1 MIALLLTR
9 YTPTRLV
16 VKPRPVVN
24 TFHDVTIDLDK
35 EAQGAVIYLQRLI
48 TDELQGGFSVEV
60 FAPKGNCSH
69 EQLLRLSATLQAG
82 DPESEKP
89 ERLLLNPVQYAT
101 LGQYLSQQIDHV
113 LRYNTSRV
121 WDVSVETVRAQ
132 LLALWNA
139 LNDNRTR
146 ILTWTELCR
155 IPTS

>member
-1 MIALLLTR
+1 MITLLTR
-9 YTPTRLV
+9 YAPTRLN
-16 VKPRPVVN
+16 VKPQPVIN
-24 TFHDVTIDLDK
+24 AFHDVAIDLDK

-48 TDELQGGFSVEV
+48 KDELQGGFSVEV
-60 FAPKGNCSH
+60 FAPKDHCSH
-69 EQLLRLSATLQAG
+69 EQLLRLSATLLAG

-89 ERLLLNPVQYAT
+89 ERLLLNPIQYAT

-113 LRYNTSRV
+113 IRYNTSRV
-121 WDVSVETVRAQ
+121 WDVSVVTVRRQ

-155 IPTS
+155 IPIS